1 MLDWP
6 AASCT
11 VTKGKEEELG
21 WVLVSVEFWWKERVD
36 NPISIYVLKEDLR
49 NPVFCERESKKYLS
63 LGLGKW
69 ASRRHLGEVQGA
81 FIYP

>member
-1 MLDWP
+1 M
-6 AASCT
+6 
-11 VTKGKEEELG
+11 
-21 WVLVSVEFWWKERVD
+21 LVSVEFWWKEGVD

-49 NPVFCERESKKYLS
+49 NPVSCERESKNYLS
-63 LGLGKW
+63 LGLGKR